1 MIPRQ
6 QASIGPRWCTGRPKG
21 EWAGVDALPC
31 CDCRSESGGGGGS
44 GRGAVRRRHDCGA
57 LFRLHGSFETAAGP
71 LPFHCVE
78 IRDRLCYRLQ
88 APAVMR
94 VHDSSPS
101 PTIWNIV
108 AKPRAAVGALATSK
122 SGVQCH
128 TSQAA
133 PAVGATSGDE
143 QYGES
148 RCRYEYGNDDGRLHQ
163 GKGSTRALHPAA
175 GPALY
180 KTGPVD
186 CHRVPTSAPPGR
198 KDGFYL
204 HHDVEDVCRS
214 DRRAVGVGEESTQ
227 GARSCDLEGNR
238 AGLGCLEH
246 LRNAL
251 SFAVVTEW
259 PVGVYQCYNMP
270 V

>member
-1 MIPRQ
+1 MQTAPG
-6 QASIGPRWCTGRPKG
+6 ALSGGPRR
-21 EWAGVDALPC
+21 
-31 CDCRSESGGGGGS
+31 R
-44 GRGAVRRRHDCGA
+44 RRRVRRN
-57 LFRLHGSFETAAGP
+57 AGGWQQQ
-71 LPFHCVE
+71 
-78 IRDRLCYRLQ
+78 RR
-88 APAVMR
+88 
-94 VHDSSPS
+94 
-101 PTIWNIV
+101 
-108 AKPRAAVGALATSK
+108 ATSR
-122 SGVQCH
+122 S
-128 TSQAA
+128 A
-133 PAVGATSGDE
+133 
-143 QYGES
+143 S

-163 GKGSTRALHPAA
+163 GKGSARALHPAA

-214 DRRAVGVGEESTQ
+214 DRRAAGVGEESAQ

-259 PVGVYQCYNMP
+259 PVGVYPRRRCRSPPHACLVRAVGQSSPCECMSG
-270 V
+270 

>member
-1 MIPRQ
+1 MQTPAMLGVATPPEASSHAGGWQ
-6 QASIGPRWCTGRPKG
+6 QQ
-21 EWAGVDALPC
+21 
-31 CDCRSESGGGGGS
+31 
-44 GRGAVRRRHDCGA
+44 RR
-57 LFRLHGSFETAAGP
+57 
-71 LPFHCVE
+71 
-78 IRDRLCYRLQ
+78 
-88 APAVMR
+88 
-94 VHDSSPS
+94 
-101 PTIWNIV
+101 
-108 AKPRAAVGALATSK
+108 ATS
-122 SGVQCH
+122 S
-128 TSQAA
+128 SA
-133 PAVGATSGDE
+133 
-143 QYGES
+143 S

-163 GKGSTRALHPAA
+163 GKGSARALHPAA

-214 DRRAVGVGEESTQ
+214 DRRAAGVGEESAQ

-251 SFAVVTEW
+251 SFAVVTDGLSDCIQTS
-259 PVGVYQCYNMP
+259 PAGVTTSCP
-270 V
+270 

>member
-1 MIPRQ
+1 MAVCRRVGRNAGGWQ
-6 QASIGPRWCTGRPKG
+6 QQ
-21 EWAGVDALPC
+21 
-31 CDCRSESGGGGGS
+31 
-44 GRGAVRRRHDCGA
+44 RR
-57 LFRLHGSFETAAGP
+57 
-71 LPFHCVE
+71 
-78 IRDRLCYRLQ
+78 
-88 APAVMR
+88 
-94 VHDSSPS
+94 
-101 PTIWNIV
+101 
-108 AKPRAAVGALATSK
+108 ATSR
-122 SGVQCH
+122 S
-128 TSQAA
+128 A
-133 PAVGATSGDE
+133 
-143 QYGES
+143 S
-148 RCRYEYGNDDGRLHQ
+148 RCSYDYGNDDGRLHQ
-163 GKGSTRALHPAA
+163 GKGSARALHPAA

-214 DRRAVGVGEESTQ
+214 DRRAAGVGEESAQ

-259 PVGVYQCYNMP
+259 PVGVYPRRLPGSSSHVRIVPGRWPSNPCVCVHGP
-270 V
+270 K

>member
-1 MIPRQ
+1 MLGVATPPEASSHAGGWKQ
-6 QASIGPRWCTGRPKG
+6 Q
-21 EWAGVDALPC
+21 
-31 CDCRSESGGGGGS
+31 
-44 GRGAVRRRHDCGA
+44 RR
-57 LFRLHGSFETAAGP
+57 
-71 LPFHCVE
+71 
-78 IRDRLCYRLQ
+78 
-88 APAVMR
+88 
-94 VHDSSPS
+94 
-101 PTIWNIV
+101 
-108 AKPRAAVGALATSK
+108 ATS
-122 SGVQCH
+122 S
-128 TSQAA
+128 SA
-133 PAVGATSGDE
+133 
-143 QYGES
+143 S

-163 GKGSTRALHPAA
+163 GKGSARALHPAA

-214 DRRAVGVGEESTQ
+214 DRRAAGVGEESAQ

-259 PVGVYQCYNMP
+259 PVGVYPPRLPGSPPHVRRVRAVTIQPACVYSWAKIRTNLLYANCRLG
-270 V
+270 

>member
-1 MIPRQ
+1 MPY
-6 QASIGPRWCTGRPKG
+6 
-21 EWAGVDALPC
+21 
-31 CDCRSESGGGGGS
+31 
-44 GRGAVRRRHDCGA
+44 GRGSDLRR
-57 LFRLHGSFETAAGP
+57 P
-71 LPFHCVE
+71 
-78 IRDRLCYRLQ
+78 
-88 APAVMR
+88 
-94 VHDSSPS
+94 
-101 PTIWNIV
+101 
-108 AKPRAAVGALATSK
+108 
-122 SGVQCH
+122 QCH

-133 PAVGATSGDE
+133 VEAAPLTQSRDKH
-143 QYGES
+143 YGEPLS
-148 RCRYEYGNDDGRLHQ
+148 GGRLHEYGNDDGRLHQ
-163 GKGSTRALHPAA
+163 GKGSARALHPAA

-214 DRRAVGVGEESTQ
+214 DRRAAGVGEESAQ

-259 PVGVYQCYNMP
+259 PVGVYPRRRRWSPPHACLVRAVGQSSPCECMSVGHYTF

>member
-1 MIPRQ
+1 MANTPAFRGWQHPWSLILLPVGEPVGEAGAGGNTGDSGVTTPLEPRLSAGGWQ
-6 QASIGPRWCTGRPKG
+6 QQ
-21 EWAGVDALPC
+21 
-31 CDCRSESGGGGGS
+31 
-44 GRGAVRRRHDCGA
+44 RR
-57 LFRLHGSFETAAGP
+57 
-71 LPFHCVE
+71 
-78 IRDRLCYRLQ
+78 
-88 APAVMR
+88 
-94 VHDSSPS
+94 
-101 PTIWNIV
+101 
-108 AKPRAAVGALATSK
+108 ATS
-122 SGVQCH
+122 S
-128 TSQAA
+128 SA
-133 PAVGATSGDE
+133 
-143 QYGES
+143 S

-163 GKGSTRALHPAA
+163 GKGSARALHPAA

-214 DRRAVGVGEESTQ
+214 DRRAAGVGEESAQ

-259 PVGVYQCYNMP
+259 PVGVYPPRLPGSPPHVRRVRAIQP
-270 V
+270 

>member
-1 MIPRQ
+1 MRLSPTTLAAAGGRSRTGR
-6 QASIGPRWCTGRPKG
+6 ASARVVQTAPGALSGGPRR
-21 EWAGVDALPC
+21 
-31 CDCRSESGGGGGS
+31 R
-44 GRGAVRRRHDCGA
+44 RRRVRRN
-57 LFRLHGSFETAAGP
+57 AGGWQQQ
-71 LPFHCVE
+71 
-78 IRDRLCYRLQ
+78 RR
-88 APAVMR
+88 
-94 VHDSSPS
+94 
-101 PTIWNIV
+101 
-108 AKPRAAVGALATSK
+108 ATSR
-122 SGVQCH
+122 S
-128 TSQAA
+128 A
-133 PAVGATSGDE
+133 
-143 QYGES
+143 S

-163 GKGSTRALHPAA
+163 GKGSARALHPAA

-214 DRRAVGVGEESTQ
+214 DRRAAGVGEESAQ

-259 PVGVYQCYNMP
+259 PVGV
-270 V
+270 

>member
-1 MIPRQ
+1 MP
-6 QASIGPRWCTGRPKG
+6 ASP
-21 EWAGVDALPC
+21 ALPALPHTQYTHTQ
-31 CDCRSESGGGGGS
+31 SHN
-44 GRGAVRRRHDCGA
+44 RRHGSRLGA
-57 LFRLHGSFETAAGP
+57 GRRGWDAAEQRSRGRLAAAG
-71 LPFHCVE
+71 
-78 IRDRLCYRLQ
+78 R
-88 APAVMR
+88 R
-94 VHDSSPS
+94 V
-101 PTIWNIV
+101 
-108 AKPRAAVGALATSK
+108 RVGEHAGL
-122 SGVQCH
+122 SGV
-128 TSQAA
+128 
-133 PAVGATSGDE
+133 ATPLEPHPSAGGW
-143 QYGES
+143 QQQRRATRRS
-148 RCRYEYGNDDGRLHQ
+148 ASRLHQ
-163 GKGSTRALHPAA
+163 GKGSARALHPAA

-214 DRRAVGVGEESTQ
+214 DRRAAGVGEESAQ

-259 PVGVYQCYNMP
+259 PVGVYPHRRCRSPPHACLVRAVGQSSPCECMSGQNKD
-270 V
+270 

>member
-1 MIPRQ
+1 MRAP
-6 QASIGPRWCTGRPKG
+6 ASRTTDL
-21 EWAGVDALPC
+21 A
-31 CDCRSESGGGGGS
+31 
-44 GRGAVRRRHDCGA
+44 
-57 LFRLHGSFETAAGP
+57 AAGRTP
-71 LPFHCVE
+71 LEP
-78 IRDRLCYRLQ
+78 RL
-88 APAVMR
+88 PAGGWQQQR
-94 VHDSSPS
+94 
-101 PTIWNIV
+101 
-108 AKPRAAVGALATSK
+108 RATSR
-122 SGVQCH
+122 S
-128 TSQAA
+128 A
-133 PAVGATSGDE
+133 
-143 QYGES
+143 S
-148 RCRYEYGNDDGRLHQ
+148 RCSYDYGNDDGRLHR
-163 GKGSTRALHPAA
+163 GKGSARALHPAA

-214 DRRAVGVGEESTQ
+214 DRRAAGVGEESAQ

-259 PVGVYQCYNMP
+259 PVGV
-270 V
+270 

>member
-1 MIPRQ
+1 M
-6 QASIGPRWCTGRPKG
+6 
-21 EWAGVDALPC
+21 
-31 CDCRSESGGGGGS
+31 
-44 GRGAVRRRHDCGA
+44 
-57 LFRLHGSFETAAGP
+57 
-71 LPFHCVE
+71 
-78 IRDRLCYRLQ
+78 
-88 APAVMR
+88 
-94 VHDSSPS
+94 
-101 PTIWNIV
+101 
-108 AKPRAAVGALATSK
+108 SK
-122 SGVQCH
+122 Q
-128 TSQAA
+128 T
-133 PAVGATSGDE
+133 T
-143 QYGES
+143 
-148 RCRYEYGNDDGRLHQ
+148 NDGRLHQ
-163 GKGSTRALHPAA
+163 GKGSARALHPAA

-214 DRRAVGVGEESTQ
+214 DRRAAGVGEESAQ

-259 PVGVYQCYNMP
+259 PVGVYPRRRRWSPPHACLVRAVGQSSPCECVSGQNKD
-270 V
+270 

>member
-1 MIPRQ
+1 MCRQ
-6 QASIGPRWCTGRPKG
+6 RVALFGGPRR
-21 EWAGVDALPC
+21 
-31 CDCRSESGGGGGS
+31 R
-44 GRGAVRRRHDCGA
+44 RRRVRRNTGGWQQQR
-57 LFRLHGSFETAAGP
+57 R
-71 LPFHCVE
+71 
-78 IRDRLCYRLQ
+78 
-88 APAVMR
+88 
-94 VHDSSPS
+94 
-101 PTIWNIV
+101 
-108 AKPRAAVGALATSK
+108 ATSR
-122 SGVQCH
+122 S
-128 TSQAA
+128 A
-133 PAVGATSGDE
+133 
-143 QYGES
+143 S
-148 RCRYEYGNDDGRLHQ
+148 RCSYDYGNDDGRLHQ
-163 GKGSTRALHPAA
+163 GKGSARALHPAA

-214 DRRAVGVGEESTQ
+214 DRRAAGVGEESAQ

-259 PVGVYQCYNMP
+259 PVGVYPRRRRWSPPHACLSLSSTGGWPIQP
-270 V
+270 VRVYVGLK

>member
-1 MIPRQ
+1 METPAAVSVPRAPDTPSYRQ
-6 QASIGPRWCTGRPKG
+6 GVGKRHGQRGPSLRGHV
-21 EWAGVDALPC
+21 AV
-31 CDCRSESGGGGGS
+31 CRRSDGTPVGGS
-44 GRGAVRRRHDCGA
+44 SSVARRAVRR
-57 LFRLHGSFETAAGP
+57 
-71 LPFHCVE
+71 
-78 IRDRLCYRLQ
+78 
-88 APAVMR
+88 
-94 VHDSSPS
+94 
-101 PTIWNIV
+101 
-108 AKPRAAVGALATSK
+108 AAV
-122 SGVQCH
+122 
-128 TSQAA
+128 
-133 PAVGATSGDE
+133 DM
-143 QYGES
+143 
-148 RCRYEYGNDDGRLHQ
+148 RYEYGNDDGRLQQ
-163 GKGSTRALHPAA
+163 GKGSARALHPAA

-214 DRRAVGVGEESTQ
+214 DRRAAGVGEESAQ

-259 PVGVYQCYNMP
+259 PVGV
-270 V
+270 

>member
-1 MIPRQ
+1 MST
-6 QASIGPRWCTGRPKG
+6 ATT
-21 EWAGVDALPC
+21 
-31 CDCRSESGGGGGS
+31 
-44 GRGAVRRRHDCGA
+44 
-57 LFRLHGSFETAAGP
+57 TAA
-71 LPFHCVE
+71 CT
-78 IRDRLCYRLQ
+78 R
-88 APAVMR
+88 A
-94 VHDSSPS
+94 
-101 PTIWNIV
+101 
-108 AKPRAAVGALATSK
+108 RAA
-122 SGVQCH
+122 
-128 TSQAA
+128 
-133 PAVGATSGDE
+133 
-143 QYGES
+143 
-148 RCRYEYGNDDGRLHQ
+148 
-163 GKGSTRALHPAA
+163 RALYTPAA

-214 DRRAVGVGEESTQ
+214 DRRAAGVGEESAQ

-251 SFAVVTEW
+251 SFAVVTWSRSGLSECIHVAV
-259 PVGVYQCYNMP
+259 VGHHLMP